1 MRNQA
6 VGGVVAVYNNLRRAS
21 GHGMGHKRDRRHH
34 PDGYGGIGL
43 ALDLA
48 VSPSAAVGMAVNDVR
63 ACPDIIDGNADITNG
78 NIGRINTHN
87 TNSIVEPM
95 RITNTLTTFFIWLKP
110 EVEVLPRLFDMLL
123 FVFIVRHF
131 FICISTIGF
140 SLLDT
145 HRACEASEDVRPL
158 TEKYELTNGR
168 SGDFSAKRQK
178 NIPATHVSPTEQ
190 IEICLLV
197 LQ

>member
-131 FICISTIGF
+131 LFVYQPSVSVCSTPIG
-140 SLLDT
+140 
-145 HRACEASEDVRPL
+145 RVRHQRMFAL
-158 TEKYELTNGR
+158 
-168 SGDFSAKRQK
+168 
-178 NIPATHVSPTEQ
+178 
-190 IEICLLV
+190 
-197 LQ
+197 

>member
-1 MRNQA
+1 MSRE
-6 VGGVVAVYNNLRRAS
+6 
-21 GHGMGHKRDRRHH
+21 
-34 PDGYGGIGL
+34 
-43 ALDLA
+43 
-48 VSPSAAVGMAVNDVR
+48 
-63 ACPDIIDGNADITNG
+63 ITQPTPR

-87 TNSIVEPM
+87 TNPIIEPM

-110 EVEVLPRLFDMLL
+110 EVEVLPRLYDMLL

-145 HRACEASEDVRPL
+145 HRACEA
-158 TEKYELTNGR
+158 TEGCSPFDLKIQAAGLEIFQPKG
-168 SGDFSAKRQK
+168 KR
-178 NIPATHVSPTEQ
+178 ISRATHVSPTEQ
-190 IEICLLV
+190 IEICLMI